1 MKTGQ
6 ESKNMC
12 SILGM
17 QYNASELETKLEHDG
32 RARAN
37 KQQQRQQDAWPDL
50 YWREEEVRDLGLGV
64 EREEEEQCEGV
75 KDGGRRKSRN
85 WIYRGE
91 ERRGE
96 MEGPAQQ
103 SMLAAQHM

>member
-1 MKTGQ
+1 MGWATCVAYREPGTHNLNLIIKPLYVSVCISLIHITVLATVQGTKTGQ

-37 KQQQRQQDAWPDL
+37 KQQQRQQDA
-50 YWREEEVRDLGLGV
+50 
-64 EREEEEQCEGV
+64 
-75 KDGGRRKSRN
+75 
-85 WIYRGE
+85 
-91 ERRGE
+91 
-96 MEGPAQQ
+96 
-103 SMLAAQHM
+103 